1 MQRLPTVPVPI
12 PSRVY
17 YGWVIVA
24 TGLAINM
31 ATTPLNPVVF
41 SFFIAPMSE
50 EMGWSLGALSLA
62 ITFRMAVSGAT
73 APLIGLIIDRFGPR
87 WLGLFAGVVAAGSL
101 IGLFYTQQIW
111 LVYLLFAISGG
122 VGLGGGPGGNL
133 LTLVPVAKWFVQKRG
148 RAMSIA
154 TTGMA
159 VGTVLAIPAT
169 QWIIQNMGWREAWA
183 ILGVMVAF
191 IIIPLSLLFLRGA
204 PSDLGLQPDGM
215 NVKQPSPSPGVGQGS
230 EGVVETDWTAKEA
243 LRHPVLWLILF
254 ALAVGGFALAGTLLH
269 RVAYWE
275 ETGMSPALVAFGTAM
290 DPFTFMFSVVVFGV
304 IGEKVRTR
312 NLALFGGLVFT
323 LSMIPMILS
332 TGQTY
337 TIFAHNII
345 WASGGGRLHH
355 GEQPDLAQLLWSE
368 VSGHHSRH
376 SVSRAGGGNRLGAS
390 GLRVPA
396 GCRGSAY
403 HAMDVLGGL
412 LCHVGHSAV
421 HGKAAAAQG
430 SRGGGGAGHTPRIGG
445 VSWNWKE
452 R

>member
-12 PSRVY
+12 PSRLY

-31 ATTPLNPVVF
+31 ATSPLNPVVF

-50 EMGWSLGALSLA
+50 ELGWSLGALSLA
-62 ITFRMAVSGAT
+62 ITFRLVVSGVT
-73 APLIGLIIDRFGPR
+73 APLIGMIIDRFGPR
-87 WLGLFAGVVAAGSL
+87 WLGLIAGLVAGGSL
-101 IGLFYTQQIW
+101 IGLFYTRQIW
-111 LVYLLFAISGG
+111 LLYLLFAVSGG

-133 LTLVPVAKWFVQKRG
+133 LTLVPVAKWFVLKRG

-159 VGTVLAIPAT
+159 IGTVLIIPAA
-169 QWIIQNMGWREAWA
+169 QWIIQNVGWREAWV
-183 ILGVMVAF
+183 ILGVLAAAITV
-191 IIIPLSLLFLRGA
+191 PLSILFLRGA
-204 PSDLGLQPDGM
+204 PSDLGLQPDGL
-215 NVKQPSPSPGVGQGS
+215 NDPCPAPSPGAGQGS
-230 EGVVETDWTAKEA
+230 ERVVEADWRAGEA
-243 LRHPVLWLILF
+243 LRQPVLWLILF

-332 TGQTY
+332 SGQTY
-337 TIFAHNII
+337 TIFAHNMI
-345 WASGGGRLHH
+345 WASGGGAYITANNLIWPNYFGRRSLGTIRGIVFPVQVAATGLGPPVYGFLLDAGVTHITLWIISA
-355 GEQPDLAQLLWSE
+355 GFFATSGILLFLARPPQRKAVAE
-368 VSGHHSRH
+368 EEPV
-376 SVSRAGGGNRLGAS
+376 A
-390 GLRVPA
+390 VP
-396 GCRGSAY
+396 
-403 HAMDVLGGL
+403 
-412 LCHVGHSAV
+412 
-421 HGKAAAAQG
+421 
-430 SRGGGGAGHTPRIGG
+430 
-445 VSWNWKE
+445 E
-452 R
+452 

>member
-1 MQRLPTVPVPI
+1 MQRLPTVPIPI
-12 PSRVY
+12 PSRLY

-24 TGLAINM
+24 AGLAINM

-62 ITFRMAVSGAT
+62 ITFRLVVSGAT

-87 WLGLFAGVVAAGSL
+87 WLGLLAGLVAGGSL
-101 IGLFYTQQIW
+101 IGLFYAKQLW
-111 LVYLLFAISGG
+111 LIYLLFAISGG

-133 LTLVPVAKWFVQKRG
+133 LTLVPVAKWFVLKRG

-183 ILGVMVAF
+183 ILGVMVTI

-215 NVKQPSPSPGVGQGS
+215 NGTQPAPSSGGQGS
-230 EGVVETDWTAKEA
+230 VAESDWTAKEA
-243 LRHPVLWLILF
+243 LRQPVLWLILF

-304 IGEKVRTR
+304 IGEKVRTG

-332 TGQTY
+332 SGQTY
-337 TIFAHNII
+337 TIFAHNMI
-345 WASGGGRLHH
+345 WASGGGAYITANNLIWPNYFGRRSLGTIRGIVFPVQVAATGLGPPVYGFFLDAGVTHITLWMVSA
-355 GEQPDLAQLLWSE
+355 GFFAMSGILLFMARPPQRKVVAE
-368 VSGHHSRH
+368 EE
-376 SVSRAGGGNRLGAS
+376 
-390 GLRVPA
+390 PA
-396 GCRGSAY
+396 T
-403 HAMDVLGGL
+403 L
-412 LCHVGHSAV
+412 
-421 HGKAAAAQG
+421 
-430 SRGGGGAGHTPRIGG
+430 P
-445 VSWNWKE
+445 E
-452 R
+452 

>member
-1 MQRLPTVPVPI
+1 MQRLPTVPIPI
-12 PSRVY
+12 PSRLY

-24 TGLAINM
+24 AGLAINM

-73 APLIGLIIDRFGPR
+73 APLIGLIIDKFGPR
-87 WLGLFAGVVAAGSL
+87 WLGLLAGLVAGGSL
-101 IGLFYTQQIW
+101 IGLFYAEQIW
-111 LVYLLFAISGG
+111 LIYLLFAISGG

-133 LTLVPVAKWFVQKRG
+133 LTLVPVAKWFVLKRG

-183 ILGVMVAF
+183 ILGVMVTI
-191 IIIPLSLLFLRGA
+191 IIIPLSLLFMRGA
-204 PSDLGLQPDGM
+204 PSDLGLQPDGL
-215 NVKQPSPSPGVGQGS
+215 NGTRPAPSPGGQAPGS
-230 EGVVETDWTAKEA
+230 VVESDWTAREA
-243 LRHPVLWLILF
+243 LRQPVLWLILF

-332 TGQTY
+332 NGQTY
-337 TIFAHNII
+337 TIFAHNMI
-345 WASGGGRLHH
+345 WASGGGAYITANNLIWPNYFGRRSLGTIRGIVFPVQVAATGLGPPVYGFFLDAGVTHITLWVVSA
-355 GEQPDLAQLLWSE
+355 GFFAMSGILLFMARPPQRKVVAE
-368 VSGHHSRH
+368 EE
-376 SVSRAGGGNRLGAS
+376 
-390 GLRVPA
+390 PA
-396 GCRGSAY
+396 T
-403 HAMDVLGGL
+403 L
-412 LCHVGHSAV
+412 
-421 HGKAAAAQG
+421 
-430 SRGGGGAGHTPRIGG
+430 P
-445 VSWNWKE
+445 E
-452 R
+452 